1 MKSPG
6 LDCRRLFYFSAMN
19 VALFDHPLIRLQLLP
34 FTYTRPAAEIR
45 MGILTITEKWQH
57 YLGEHVGHL
66 TQDYLANKFPGPK
79 NLSNLLVVN
88 GSICPDEDF
97 MVAINALEQDQGLS
111 QNGILLAARVSEYKS
126 ISALE
131 ELPTSEYAGE
141 LTIISR
147 PWHIFKEAG
156 SQIREDY
163 RLLTQNRQSAPIDD
177 KHTTVYNAENIF
189 IEEGVSIKAAI
200 LNAEKGPIY
209 LGKNSSVEEGAVIRG
224 PFALGEDST
233 INAQA
238 RMRGDISIGP
248 KCKVGG
254 EVSNSVIFGHSNK
267 GHDGFLGNSVV
278 GEWCNIGAG
287 TNVSNLKNNYTKVKV
302 WDYAKEAFINTGEQF
317 CGLMM
322 ADHSKCS
329 INTMFNTGTITGVA
343 ANIFGAGFPRTLI
356 PSFAWGGHAGFSTFK
371 QNKVKEMATVSM
383 ARRDGVFDQEEEDI
397 MNHLYRE
404 TQKFRTWE

>member
-1 MKSPG
+1 
-6 LDCRRLFYFSAMN
+6 MN

-57 YLGEHVGHL
+57 YLDEQVGHL
-66 TQDYLANKFPGPK
+66 TQDYLATKFPGPK
-79 NLSNLLVVN
+79 DHSNLLVVN

-97 MVAINALEQDQGLS
+97 MAAINTLRKDQGLR

-131 ELPTSEYAGE
+131 ELPASEYAGE

-177 KHTTVYNAENIF
+177 KHTTVYNEENIF

-233 INAQA
+233 VNAQA

-317 CGLMM
+317 CGLLMG
-322 ADHSKCS
+322 DHSKCA

-371 QNKVKEMATVSM
+371 QNKVKEMAIVSM
-383 ARRDGVFDQEEEDI
+383 ARRDGVFDQEEENI
-397 MNHLYRE
+397 MIHLYRE
-404 TQKFRTWE
+404 TQKFRSWE

>member
-1 MKSPG
+1 
-6 LDCRRLFYFSAMN
+6 MN
-19 VALFDHPLIRLQLLP
+19 VALFDHPQIRQQLLP
-34 FTYTRPAAEIR
+34 FTYTRPVAEIR
-45 MGILTITEKWQH
+45 MGILTITEKWQR
-57 YLGEHVGHL
+57 YLGEKVNHL
-66 TQDYLANKFPGPK
+66 TQDYLANKFPGP
-79 NLSNLLVVN
+79 NAPGNLLVIN
-88 GSICPDEDF
+88 GGVCPEADF
-97 MVAINALEQDQGLS
+97 IAAINALEQDRGLS
-111 QNGILLAARVSEYKS
+111 KNGVLLAARVSEFKT

-131 ELPTSEYAGE
+131 QLPSSEYTSE

-156 SQIREDY
+156 AQIRADHK
-163 RLLTQNRQSAPIDD
+163 LLTQNRQSAPIAD
-177 KHTTVYNAENIF
+177 KHTIVFNEENVF
-189 IEEGVSIKAAI
+189 LEEGVNIKAAI
-200 LNAEKGPIY
+200 LNAENGPIY
-209 LGKNSSVEEGAVIRG
+209 LGRNSTVEEGAVIRG

-233 INAQA
+233 VNAHA

-267 GHDGFLGNSVV
+267 GHDGFLGNSVL

-287 TNVSNLKNNYTKVKV
+287 TNISNLKNNYAQIKV
-302 WDYAKEAFINTGEQF
+302 WDYAEETFIDTGEQF

-322 ADHSKCS
+322 GDHSKCA

-356 PSFAWGGHAGFSTFK
+356 PSFSWGGHGGFSTFK
-371 QNKVKEMATVSM
+371 PNKVKEMATVSM
-383 ARRDGVFDQEEEDI
+383 ARRDGTFDQEEENI
-397 MNHLYRE
+397 MNHLFRV